1 MSANADGKKKKQTII
16 LGALGLVLAVVL
28 GSQLMG
34 GKPQRAAQAKQ
45 TGAKQP
51 ARNAAENLPDAAPTV
66 GSVFQRADVDL
77 DTLVQEIKVVEFEY
91 NKEIQERDPTI
102 PLAGDAMRLRA
113 KTMVASER
121 RTPEDIVQ
129 AAKMKHVT
137 GIIWGGATPYA
148 VIDNNVVSKGYTF
161 DEAIF
166 VKAIEKDHVVLGIE
180 GQDTEVVAELKEQ

>member
-1 MSANADGKKKKQTII
+1 MSANADSKKKKQTII
-16 LGALGLVLAVVL
+16 LASLGVVLALVL

-45 TGAKQP
+45 TGAKQ
-51 ARNAAENLPDAAPTV
+51 ATRNTAENLPDAAPTV
-66 GSVFQRADVDL
+66 ASVFKRADVDL

-91 NKEIQERDPTI
+91 DREIQDRDPTI
-102 PLAGDAMRLRA
+102 PLAGDAMKLRA
-113 KTMVASER
+113 KTMVASAH

-129 AAKMKHVT
+129 AAKMKQVT
-137 GIIWGGATPYA
+137 GIIWDSATPYA
-148 VIDNNVVSKGYTF
+148 VVDNNVVSKGFTF

-166 VKAIEKDHVVLGIE
+166 VKAIEKDHVVFGIE